1 MFLKDSFTER
11 IIMPFVNASNWQN
24 RWYPELV
31 IKGMQIKTVFVYQ
44 FSKKTIH
51 RRLERE
57 PGAIGIFPFSQ
68 FVFVSCTKFN
78 QRAMI
83 FQWLLFCK
91 SPSHWM
97 RSNNYFDVYQT
108 KGSFAKWM
116 NNKHTL
122 FIAVPLK
129 SIPMFLLTYR
139 FMNSHLF

>member
-1 MFLKDSFTER
+1 
-11 IIMPFVNASNWQN
+11 
-24 RWYPELV
+24 
-31 IKGMQIKTVFVYQ
+31 MQIKTVFVYQ
-44 FSKKTIH
+44 FSEKTIH

-68 FVFVSCTKFN
+68 SVFVSCTKFN

-91 SPSHWM
+91 LPSHWM

-108 KGSFAKWM
+108 KGSFEKWM
-116 NNKHTL
+116 NNEHNL

-129 SIPMFLLTYR
+129 SNSIVFIDLSIYEFTFVLKVSSNWVLENTTKNKLL
-139 FMNSHLF
+139 SHSWSKTGWTSV